1 MKLFRNAL
9 LATASVTFLAACG
22 PAKMTKDANPITD
35 LSHLTEKQQP
45 LTEDQLK
52 TWGFADLVQDTIPG
66 MSIDR
71 AYNELIKDRVGKKVI
86 VAVIDSGID
95 IEHEDLKDVIWV
107 NKGEIAGNGIDD
119 DKNGY
124 VDDVH
129 GWNFLGDVVD
139 EAMESTRIIRR
150 LKPKYENIDP
160 TAVTDMDEYKLYQ
173 DAKEDYEK
181 ELQEAE
187 TSVAYFNQ
195 ILERLEPLHKTLT
208 DTFGTEEYT
217 TEQLSDY
224 ETEDEDI
231 KMQMNML
238 NVMMNRSESSVKEII
253 EGLNE
258 AKEYYQ
264 GRLDTHFNLDTDFR
278 AESNLGD
285 DLNDLND
292 AFYGNNQVSGPD
304 PKKVDAKHGTHVG
317 GIIGAKRNNGI
328 GMDGVADNVE
338 LMVLRAVPDGDEYD
352 KDIALAIRYA
362 VDNGAKVINT
372 SFGKYF
378 ATNPD
383 WVWDA
388 IQYASDNDVLIVNA
402 AGNDGYDLDTIQVY
416 PNDDIIEENRI
427 VGETFLTV
435 GALNYVYGEN
445 LLANFSN
452 YGKTHVDVFAPG
464 VKIYA
469 TTPLD
474 EYEFLQGT
482 SMASPNVAGVTAVIR
497 SHFPKLSAKQVKQ
510 IIMDSGLQPDIEVVL
525 GGDAS
530 KKVAFKDASKSGR
543 MVNLYN
549 ALIMAER
556 LSK

>member
-1 MKLFRNAL
+1 MKLLRNAF
-9 LATASVTFLAACG
+9 LATASITFLAACG
-22 PAKMTKDANPITD
+22 PAKMAKDVDPITD
-35 LSHLTEKQQP
+35 IHNVSEKKQALTE
-45 LTEDQLK
+45 EQLK

-71 AYNELIKDRVGKKVI
+71 AYNELIKDREGKKVI

-95 IEHEDLKDVIWV
+95 IEHEDLKNVLWT
-107 NKGEIAGNGIDD
+107 NKKEVAGNGIDD

-129 GWNFLGDVVD
+129 GWNFLGDIIE
-139 EAMESTRIIRR
+139 EAMESTRIIKM
-150 LKPKYENIDP
+150 LKPKYEDADP
-160 TAVTDMDEYKLYQ
+160 TAIADMEEYKLYQ
-173 DAKEDYEK
+173 DAKKDYEE
-181 ELQEAE
+181 ELNEANS
-187 TSVAYFNQ
+187 SVTYFNQ
-195 ILERLEPLHKTLT
+195 ILEKMTPFHETLSKA
-208 DTFGTEEYT
+208 FGTENYT
-217 TEQLSDY
+217 QEQLKSYKSD
-224 ETEDEDI
+224 DEGEQ
-231 KMQMNML
+231 MQAQML
-238 NVMMNRSESSVKEII
+238 ASMMERSGSSVAEII
-253 EGLNE
+253 EGV
-258 AKEYYQ
+258 KEGRDYYQ
-264 GRLDTHFNLDTDFR
+264 GRLQSHFNLEEDFR
-278 AESNLGD
+278 SVLGD
-285 DLNDLND
+285 DLNDLSD
-292 AFYGNNQVSGPD
+292 AYYGNNQVSGPD
-304 PKKVDAKHGTHVG
+304 PKKADAKHGTHVG
-317 GIIGAKRNNGI
+317 GIIGAERNNGI
-328 GMDGVADNVE
+328 GMNGVANNVE

-362 VDNGAKVINT
+362 VDNGATVINT

-378 ATNPD
+378 STNPD

-402 AGNDGYDLDTIQVY
+402 AGNDGLDLDTVQVY
-416 PNDDIIEENRI
+416 PNDIIIDQKRV

-435 GALNYVYGEN
+435 GALNFVYGEN

-482 SMASPNVAGVTAVIR
+482 SMASPNVAGVAAVIR
-497 SHFPKLSAKQVKQ
+497 SHFPKLSAKQVKH
-510 IIMDSGLQPDIEVVL
+510 IIMDSGLQPEFDVVL
-525 GGDAS
+525 GGDEDNKA
-530 KKVAFKDASKSGR
+530 AFKEASSSGK

>member
-1 MKLFRNAL
+1 MKLLRNAL
-9 LATASVTFLAACG
+9 LTTASITFLAACG
-22 PAKMTKDANPITD
+22 PAKMAKDLDPITD
-35 LSHLTEKQQP
+35 IHNLSEKKQALTE
-45 LTEDQLK
+45 EELK
-52 TWGFADLVQDTIPG
+52 TWGFADLIQDTIPG

-71 AYNELIKDRVGKKVI
+71 AYNELIKDRKGKKVI
-86 VAVIDSGID
+86 VAVIDSGMD
-95 IEHEDLKDVIWV
+95 IEHEDLKNVLWT
-107 NKGEIAGNGIDD
+107 NKKEVAGNGIDD

-124 VDDVH
+124 IDDIH
-129 GWNFLGDVVD
+129 GWNFLGDIVE
-139 EAMESTRIIRR
+139 EAMESTRIIKM
-150 LKPKYENIDP
+150 LQHKYEDADP
-160 TAVTDMDEYKLYQ
+160 TAIVNMEEYKLYQ
-173 DAKEDYEK
+173 DAKKDYEE
-181 ELQEAE
+181 ELQEANE
-187 TSVAYFNQ
+187 SVAYFNQ
-195 ILERLEPLHKTLT
+195 IIEKMTPFHETLSKA
-208 DTFGTEEYT
+208 FGTENYT
-217 TEQLSDY
+217 KEQLKSYKSD
-224 ETEDEDI
+224 DEGEQ
-231 KMQMNML
+231 MQVQML
-238 NVMMNRSESSVKEII
+238 AAMMERTGNSVAEII
-253 EGLNE
+253 EGV
-258 AKEYYQ
+258 KEGRDYYQ
-264 GRLDTHFNLDTDFR
+264 GRLESHFNLEEDFR
-278 AESNLGD
+278 SVLGD

-292 AFYGNNQVSGPD
+292 AFYGNNQLSGPD
-304 PKKVDAKHGTHVG
+304 PLKADAKHGTHVG
-317 GIIGAKRNNGI
+317 GIIGAERNNGI

-338 LMVLRAVPDGDEYD
+338 LMVVRAVPDGDEYD
-352 KDIALAIRYA
+352 KDIALAIHYA

-378 ATNPD
+378 STNPD

-416 PNDDIIEENRI
+416 PNDIIIAEDRI

-435 GALNYVYGEN
+435 GALNFVYGEN

-482 SMASPNVAGVTAVIR
+482 SMASPNVAGVAAVIR
-497 SHFPKLSAKQVKQ
+497 SHFPKLSAKQVKH

-525 GGDAS
+525 GGNPENKAT
-530 KKVAFKDASKSGR
+530 FKEASKSGR